1 MLDKDCILIKN
12 YISNPKTYDDFWE
25 NAKTLSYQ
33 YSSRS
38 KLDFFSWRDT
48 YGIPYAIHFDMIGI
62 KTAEQIEEF
71 MTIDD
76 TTEKKYV
83 RANILVVPKVNLS
96 AYLEDKKKQEITA

>member
-38 KLDFFSWRDT
+38 KLDFFSWRDA
-48 YGIPYAIHFDMIGI
+48 YAIAYAIHFDKTGI
-62 KTAEQIEEF
+62 KKPEQIEEF
-71 MTIDD
+71 MTEDD

-83 RANILVVPKVNLS
+83 RANKLVVPRINLS
-96 AYLEDKKKQEITA
+96 EYLNKKKQEITA

>member
-38 KLDFFSWRDT
+38 KLDFFSWMDN
-48 YGIPYAIHFDMIGI
+48 YGIPYAIHFDKTGI
-62 KTAEQIEEF
+62 IKPEQIEEF
-71 MTIDD
+71 MTTDD
-76 TTEKKYV
+76 TNEKRYV
-83 RANILVVPKVNLS
+83 RANNLVVPKINLS
-96 AYLEDKKKQEITA
+96 EYLNKKIGDKK